1 MDCHFCGRPNEGLPF
16 RCNYCG
22 EVFCGEHRLP
32 ENHACPRVGGQKQ
45 PGYARIPQPRET
57 TRERAAGFFVRS
69 GRSRFRVRYSGIFS
83 EVETKHILLASS
95 VMVLVGLSLVF
106 TLVRASPL
114 LALLFVPAF
123 LISFLG
129 HEIAHKILAQRN
141 GLWAEFRTNMYG
153 LLITAMSAILPFK
166 FLAPGQVVIQGSG
179 TRQTLGAVGLVGPG
193 FNLVF
198 GTGFF
203 VLAKFVPG
211 LLSYA
216 FLGITMF
223 NSWLAIFN
231 LIPFGSFDG
240 TNVFRWD
247 RTRWAIAFVAS
258 CLLLILSF
266 YPNLI

>member
-1 MDCHFCGRPNEGLPF
+1 MDCHFCGRPNEALPF

-45 PGYARIPQPRET
+45 PGYAKIPQPREP

-83 EVETKHILLASS
+83 EVEMKHILLATT

-106 TLVRASPL
+106 PLVQANPL
-114 LALLFVPAF
+114 LGLLFVPAF
-123 LISFLG
+123 VVSFLG
-129 HEIAHKILAQRN
+129 HEIAHKFLARRN

-166 FLAPGQVVIQGSG
+166 FLAPGQVVIQGNGS
-179 TRQTLGAVGLVGPG
+179 RQTLGAIGLVGPG
-193 FNLVF
+193 FNLVL
-198 GTGFF
+198 GAGFF
-203 VLAKFVPG
+203 VLAKFAPG
-211 LLSYA
+211 LLGPA

-240 TNVFRWD
+240 TSVFRWD
-247 RTRWAIAFVAS
+247 KTRWAIAFAAS

-266 YPNLI
+266 YPRLV